1 MCWVHSVSPRRSPF
15 MSQKRACRRSEASG
29 QEPGCH
35 QESTCTLASWSTED
49 QGPQSRGCPSALWPE
64 GAQGR
69 PRSVISQNGGRS
81 SAQPCP
87 RCIAGESIHFPLFSA
102 FYSEPGCLVHISGI
116 AGLSDLSG
124 HFNHTEN
131 R

>member
-1 MCWVHSVSPRRSPF
+1 MDSLALGQWRRRKPEELPVPGDA
-15 MSQKRACRRSEASG
+15 KRACRRSEASR
-29 QEPGCH
+29 QETGCH
-35 QESTCTLASWSTED
+35 QESTCTLVSWSTED
-49 QGPQSRGCPSALWPE
+49 QGPQSRGCPSTQWPE

-87 RCIAGESIHFPLFSA
+87 RCIAGESVSSLTLHK
-102 FYSEPGCLVHISGI
+102 
-116 AGLSDLSG
+116 
-124 HFNHTEN
+124 

>member
-1 MCWVHSVSPRRSPF
+1 MYKPLGSVTGFLPAASVPSLATHYLMWNQCHLCFCQQHPTSRC
-15 MSQKRACRRSEASG
+15 QKRACRRSEASG

-35 QESTCTLASWSTED
+35 QESTCTLASWSTEE
-49 QGPQSRGCPSALWPE
+49 QGSQSRSCPSAQWPE

-87 RCIAGESIHFPLFSA
+87 RCIAGES
-102 FYSEPGCLVHISGI
+102 
-116 AGLSDLSG
+116 G